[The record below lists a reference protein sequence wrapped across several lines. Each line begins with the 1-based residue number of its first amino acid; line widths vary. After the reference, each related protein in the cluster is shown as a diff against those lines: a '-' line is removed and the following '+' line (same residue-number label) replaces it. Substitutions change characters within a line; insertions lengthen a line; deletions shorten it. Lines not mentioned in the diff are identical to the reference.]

1 MPLSML
7 PNAWLPKFFVS
18 KRRIFTPKST
28 INLNHIRNEQMKV
41 RGFVDYAAWRS
52 DRNIDLAITY
62 AAQSRCDGLATA
74 YTGKPEACFSAFD
87 HYDVAHDQ
95 PFRSLLSSHRRA
107 KFSAERFSSIG
118 RHAGLRRQRS
128 TALQIDVLHS

>member
-1 MPLSML
+1 MPVSML
-7 PNAWLPKFFVS
+7 LNAWFPKFFVS
-18 KRRIFTPKST
+18 KRRTFTRKSAV
-28 INLNHIRNEQMKV
+28 NLNHIRNEQMKV

-52 DRNIDLAITY
+52 DRNIDLAVTY
-62 AAQSRCDGLATA
+62 EAQSRCGGLATA
-74 YTGKPEACFSAFD
+74 STGKPEACFPTFD

-118 RHAGLRRQRS
+118 RHARVRRQRS